1 MKISDND
8 IRTKK
13 HGGNVVVQ
21 QHSKTEAFVGVM
33 QFVKDLKQL
42 VKMRLTMTVVF
53 SASVAFLIGSKQ
65 QGDINWINWLVLTV
79 GGFFV
84 TGSANGFNEIIE
96 RDLDRLMK
104 RTADRPIPAGR
115 MTTGQ
120 ALVLSLLM
128 GIAGTYTL
136 VTLNFMAGVLSVFS
150 IILYAFIYTP
160 LKQKS
165 PIAVFVGAFPGAL
178 PPLIGYY
185 AAFSQ
190 DDLAAYS
197 QFNAEAIIIIPLVLF
212 IIQFVWQFPH
222 FWGIAWVLDDDYK
235 RAGFRLLPTTRRDK
249 LSAFMVLFSTLL
261 MIPVSLLPYYFGF
274 GGVVVSVVSVAGA
287 LLFSWYG
294 LKLFLNCDLAS
305 ARKVMFTSF
314 FYLPLIQLVLLFDFK
329 AL

>member
-1 MKISDND
+1 MKISNRDMRSNK
-8 IRTKK
+8 T
-13 HGGNVVVQ
+13 GG
-21 QHSKTEAFVGVM
+21 GVAM
-33 QFVKDLKQL
+33 PESGSRQMLSEWMSFIADFKQL
-42 VKMRLTMTVVF
+42 VKIRLTMTVVF
-53 SASVAFLIGSKQ
+53 SASIAFLIGSKQ
-65 QGDINWINWLVLTV
+65 QGDINWLHWVILTA
-79 GGFFV
+79 GGFLV

-96 RDLDRLMK
+96 RDLDKLMK
-104 RTADRPIPAGR
+104 RTANRPIPAGR

-136 VTLNFMAGVLSVFS
+136 VTLNFIAGVLSVFS
-150 IILYAFIYTP
+150 IVLYAFIYTP
-160 LKQKS
+160 LKRKS

-190 DDLAAYS
+190 NDLALYS
-197 QFNAEAIIIIPLVLF
+197 QQNAAAIIIIPLVLF

-235 RAGFRLLPTTRRDK
+235 RAGFRLLPTTKRDK
-249 LSAFMVLFSTLL
+249 VTAFMVFLSTLL
-261 MIPVSLLPYYFGF
+261 MVPASLLPYYFGF
-274 GGVVVSVVSVAGA
+274 GGIVVSLVSVAGA

-294 LKLFLNCDLAS
+294 LKLFLRCDLAA

-314 FYLPLIQLVLLFDFK
+314 FYLPLIQLVLLFDFN

>member
-1 MKISDND
+1 MP
-8 IRTKK
+8 KK
-13 HGGNVVVQ
+13 MGGNIAV
-21 QHSKTEAFVGVM
+21 HKDSKGEVWAEVI
-33 QFVKDLKQL
+33 QFAGDFKQL
-42 VKMRLTMTVVF
+42 VKIRLTMTVVF
-53 SASVAFLIGSKQ
+53 SASIAFLIGSKQ
-65 QGDINWINWLVLTV
+65 QGDINWLNWLVLTV
-79 GGFFV
+79 GGFLV

-96 RDLDRLMK
+96 RDLDKLMK

-136 VTLNFMAGVLSVFS
+136 VTLNFVAGLLSVFS
-150 IILYAFIYTP
+150 ILLYAFIYTP
-160 LKQKS
+160 LKRKS

-190 DDLAAYS
+190 NDLAAYS
-197 QFNAEAIIIIPLVLF
+197 QDNAAAIVIIPLVLF
-212 IIQFVWQFPH
+212 AIQFVWQFPH
-222 FWGIAWVLDDDYK
+222 FWGIAWVLDEDYK
-235 RAGFRLLPTTRRDK
+235 RAGFRLLPTTKRDRV
-249 LSAFMVLFSTLL
+249 SAFMVLLSTLL

-274 GGVVVSVVSVAGA
+274 GGIVVSLVSLAGA

-294 LKLFLNCDLAS
+294 LKLFLLGDMAS

-314 FYLPLIQLVLLFDFK
+314 FYLPLIQLILLFDFN